1 MNRSIQALHNIAQ
14 KETKTILGLMSG
26 TSLDGLDIACCGI
39 SGAGFNTQVNL
50 RHFITVPYNDLF
62 RDEVKKIFAKPMVD
76 FAQLTLLNGWIAG
89 EHARMINDTLQ
100 QWKMSASSIDLIAS
114 HGQTVFH
121 APKHFHNNPM
131 FGNAT
136 LQIGDG
142 DLLAVDTGIITI
154 SDFRQKHIAYG
165 GEGAPLAAY
174 GDLLLFASGEQD
186 VILINIGGIANFSII
201 KNDTIL
207 STDCGPGN
215 TIMDAYMQANVPGSK
230 YDQSGAMAAR
240 GHVND
245 RLLQSLLDNPFFSA
259 DLPLSSG
266 PELFNLSYLA
276 DAQQRSGTSDLSQ
289 EDTMATLNRF
299 TAECISR
306 AIIRLGYRYGSTQVY
321 PSGGG
326 AHNHTLMET
335 LHTLL
340 PGMQWRNINEKGFD
354 GDAKEAVLFALLAN
368 EAVAGDP
375 AIFQPYDLPAC
386 NFGKISFPA

>member
-1 MNRSIQALHNIAQ
+1 MNRSIQALYNIGQ
-14 KETKTILGLMSG
+14 KEPRTILGLMSG
-26 TSLDGLDIACCGI
+26 TSLDGLDIACCVI
-39 SGAGFNTQVNL
+39 KGAGFNTEITL
-50 RHFITVPYNDLF
+50 KHFTTVTYQESF
-62 RDEVKKIFAKPMVD
+62 REEVKKVFAKPMVD
-76 FAQLTLLNGWIAG
+76 FAQLTSLNGWIAG

-100 QWKMSASSIDLIAS
+100 QWKIPSSSIDLIAS

-121 APKHFHNNPM
+121 APKHFHNNPL

-142 DLLAVDTGIITI
+142 DRIAVDTGIITI

-174 GDLLLFASGEQD
+174 GDLLLFASDEHD
-186 VILINIGGIANFSII
+186 VILLNIGGIANFSLI

-215 TIMDAYMQANVPGSK
+215 TMMDAFIQAHVPGSK
-230 YDQSGAMAAR
+230 YDEHGAMAAR
-240 GHVND
+240 GVVND
-245 RLLQSLLDNPFFSA
+245 ALLEALLDDPFFSA

-266 PELFNLSYLA
+266 PELFNLDYLA
-276 DAQQRSGTSDLSQ
+276 AAQQRSGTNELSQ

-299 TAECISR
+299 TAEGIAR
-306 AIIRLGYRYGSTQVY
+306 AILRPGYGEGSTQVY

-326 AHNHTLMET
+326 AHNYTLLKN
-335 LHTLL
+335 LHELL
-340 PGMQWRNINEKGFD
+340 PGMQWKNISEKGFN

-375 AIFQPYDLPAC
+375 AIFKPYDLPAC